1 MFCINCGK
9 EIPQNSEFCQECGAL
24 QGGEVKNS
32 GGAGKKGTKKW
43 IVLIA
48 VITIV
53 CFGIVFL
60 IFHSFEAAIGR
71 MPGWQRSR
79 EGKDMLT
86 LDTIHSAFS
95 AALAESRESDTC
107 DGTELPGE
115 VAENLERNLGKSIE
129 EVEEEFV
136 SEVCKGQ
143 DLYFYFNPATM
154 EISVAVGS
162 REGVHAST
170 SDYVFYVSNKTQSY

>member
-53 CFGIVFL
+53 CFGIGFL
-60 IFHSFEAAIGR
+60 IFHSFKAIGR

-79 EGKDMLT
+79 EAKDMQT
-86 LDTIHSAFS
+86 LYMVYSVFEV
-95 AALAESRESDTC
+95 ALAESRESDTC
-107 DGTELPGE
+107 DGTELSGE
-115 VAENLERNLGKSIE
+115 VAENMERNLGKSIE

-162 REGVHAST
+162 REGVYASA
-170 SDYVFYVSNKTQSY
+170 SDAVFYVSGKTQPY